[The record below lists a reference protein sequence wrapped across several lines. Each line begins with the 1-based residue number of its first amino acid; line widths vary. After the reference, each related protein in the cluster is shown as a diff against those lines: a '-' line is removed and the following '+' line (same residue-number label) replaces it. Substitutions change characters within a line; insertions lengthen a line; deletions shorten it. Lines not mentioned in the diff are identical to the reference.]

1 MPKGVTVTMPMN
13 HYSLLAGIEQRFHLA
28 KLRGASGV
36 TALPI

>member
-1 MPKGVTVTMPMN
+1 MN